1 MSTESFAKEE
11 NKAAHQHSVYAR
23 SVELYNEGL
32 SYAKHERF
40 NEALSLLTEAVKL
53 APDYIK
59 AHNLLG
65 KVYMQ
70 LGQIDKARES
80 WLKTLKLD
88 PLNLMAMECL
98 EASEPKS
105 LLGGFRDWVLFLPLL
120 LVLIGGTAI
129 YWKLIKPELSDLNN
143 NLSQLE
149 SKLDNIA
156 ISSPALSDQPSLRKK
171 TEDLLIPDKKT
182 NPNSDIDNNKTS
194 QPIAKTDK
202 TLSTNLQI
210 SNVSDQLPVKSTTPS
225 KVTNRSDLE
234 QLYNQTVKGL
244 VLVGKYQSALPNL
257 IMLTES
263 GIEHRYVL
271 GNSFFWLGVCYRN
284 LDQTVEAMRAFQYV
298 TQSNSFKYDEAR
310 AQIRTLQQDQRRGF
324 H

>member
-65 KVYMQ
+65 KIYMQ
-70 LGQIDKARES
+70 LGQTDKARES
-80 WLKTLKLD
+80 WLRTLKLD

-105 LLGGFRDWVLFLPLL
+105 FLGGARDLVLFLPLL
-120 LVLIGGTAI
+120 LVLIGGVAI
-129 YWKLIKPELSDLNN
+129 YWKLIKPELSDLNK
-143 NLSQLE
+143 NLNQLE

-156 ISSPALSDQPSLRKK
+156 ISSSALSDQTSIRKK

-182 NPNSDIDNNKTS
+182 SPNLGRDNEKAS
-194 QPIAKTDK
+194 QPIAKTDD
-202 TLSTNLQI
+202 TLSTNSQI
-210 SNVSDQLPVKSTTPS
+210 SNISNQLPTKSTTPP

-234 QLYNQTVKGL
+234 QLYSQTIKGL
-244 VLVGKYQSALPNL
+244 MLAGKYQLALPNL

-263 GIEHRYVL
+263 EIEHRYLV
-271 GNSFFWLGVCYRN
+271 GNSYFWLGVCYRN

-298 TQSNSFKYDEAR
+298 TQSNSFKYEEAR

>member
-65 KVYMQ
+65 KIYMQ

-210 SNVSDQLPVKSTTPS
+210 SNVSDQLPAKSTTPS

-234 QLYNQTVKGL
+234 KLYNQTVKGL

-271 GNSFFWLGVCYRN
+271 GNSYFWLGVCYRN

>member
-65 KVYMQ
+65 KIYMQ

-156 ISSPALSDQPSLRKK
+156 ISSPALSDQPSIRKK

-210 SNVSDQLPVKSTTPS
+210 SNVSDQLPTKSTTPS

-271 GNSFFWLGVCYRN
+271 GNSYFWLGVCYRN

>member
-65 KVYMQ
+65 KIYMQ

-210 SNVSDQLPVKSTTPS
+210 SNVSDQLPTKSTTPS

>member
-65 KVYMQ
+65 KIYIQ

-156 ISSPALSDQPSLRKK
+156 ISSPALSDQPSIRKK

-210 SNVSDQLPVKSTTPS
+210 SNVSDQLPTKSTTPS

-271 GNSFFWLGVCYRN
+271 GNSYFWLGVCYRN

>member
-210 SNVSDQLPVKSTTPS
+210 SNVSDQLPAKSTTPS

-271 GNSFFWLGVCYRN
+271 GNSYFWLGVCYRN

>member
-65 KVYMQ
+65 KIYMQ

-129 YWKLIKPELSDLNN
+129 YWKLIKFLG
-143 NLSQLE
+143 
-149 SKLDNIA
+149 
-156 ISSPALSDQPSLRKK
+156 QPCR
-171 TEDLLIPDKKT
+171 
-182 NPNSDIDNNKTS
+182 
-194 QPIAKTDK
+194 
-202 TLSTNLQI
+202 
-210 SNVSDQLPVKSTTPS
+210 
-225 KVTNRSDLE
+225 
-234 QLYNQTVKGL
+234 NQ
-244 VLVGKYQSALPNL
+244 
-257 IMLTES
+257 
-263 GIEHRYVL
+263 
-271 GNSFFWLGVCYRN
+271 
-284 LDQTVEAMRAFQYV
+284 
-298 TQSNSFKYDEAR
+298 
-310 AQIRTLQQDQRRGF
+310 
-324 H
+324 

>member
-65 KVYMQ
+65 KIYMQ

-120 LVLIGGTAI
+120 LVLIGGAAI

-156 ISSPALSDQPSLRKK
+156 ISSPALSDQPSIRKK

-210 SNVSDQLPVKSTTPS
+210 SNVSDQLPTKSTTPS

-271 GNSFFWLGVCYRN
+271 GNSYFWLGVCYRN

>member
-65 KVYMQ
+65 KIYMQ

-156 ISSPALSDQPSLRKK
+156 ISSPALSDQPSIRKK

-210 SNVSDQLPVKSTTPS
+210 SNVSDQLPAKSTTPS

>member
-65 KVYMQ
+65 KIYMQ

-156 ISSPALSDQPSLRKK
+156 ISSPALSDQPSIRKK

-210 SNVSDQLPVKSTTPS
+210 SNVSDQLPTKSTTPS

>member
-59 AHNLLG
+59 AHNFLG
-65 KVYMQ
+65 KIYMQ

-120 LVLIGGTAI
+120 FVLIGGTAI

-156 ISSPALSDQPSLRKK
+156 ISSPALSDQPSIRKK

-210 SNVSDQLPVKSTTPS
+210 SNVSDQLPTKSTTPS

-234 QLYNQTVKGL
+234 Q
-244 VLVGKYQSALPNL
+244 QSALPNL

-271 GNSFFWLGVCYRN
+271 GNSYFWLGVCYRN

>member
-65 KVYMQ
+65 KIYMQ

>member
-65 KVYMQ
+65 KIYMQ

-156 ISSPALSDQPSLRKK
+156 ISSPALLDQPSIRKK

-210 SNVSDQLPVKSTTPS
+210 SNVSDQLPTKSTTPS

>member
-1 MSTESFAKEE
+1 MSTESFVKEE

-65 KVYMQ
+65 KIYMQ
-70 LGQIDKARES
+70 LGQIEKARES

-156 ISSPALSDQPSLRKK
+156 ISSPALSDQPSIRKK

-210 SNVSDQLPVKSTTPS
+210 SNVSDQLPAKSTTPS

>member
-65 KVYMQ
+65 KIYMQ

-210 SNVSDQLPVKSTTPS
+210 SNVSDQLPAKSTTPS

-271 GNSFFWLGVCYRN
+271 GNSYFWLGVCYRN

>member
-65 KVYMQ
+65 KIYMQ

-120 LVLIGGTAI
+120 LVLIGGAAI

-210 SNVSDQLPVKSTTPS
+210 SNVSDQLPTKSTTPS

-271 GNSFFWLGVCYRN
+271 GNSYFWLGVCYRN

>member
-1 MSTESFAKEE
+1 MSTESFVKEE

-65 KVYMQ
+65 KIYMQ

-129 YWKLIKPELSDLNN
+129 YWKLIKPELSNLNN

-210 SNVSDQLPVKSTTPS
+210 SNVSDQLPAKSTTPS

-271 GNSFFWLGVCYRN
+271 GNSYFWLGVCYRN

>member
-65 KVYMQ
+65 KIYMQ

-156 ISSPALSDQPSLRKK
+156 ISSPDLSDQPSIRKK

-210 SNVSDQLPVKSTTPS
+210 SNVPDQLPTKSTTPS

-271 GNSFFWLGVCYRN
+271 GNSYFWLGVCYRN

>member
-65 KVYMQ
+65 KIYMQ

-156 ISSPALSDQPSLRKK
+156 ISSPALSDQPSIRKK

-210 SNVSDQLPVKSTTPS
+210 SNVSDQLPAKSTTPS

-271 GNSFFWLGVCYRN
+271 GNSYFWLGVCYRN

>member
-65 KVYMQ
+65 KIYMQ

-194 QPIAKTDK
+194 QSIAKTDK

-210 SNVSDQLPVKSTTPS
+210 SNVSDQLPAKSTTPS

-271 GNSFFWLGVCYRN
+271 GNSYFWLGVCYRN

>member
-65 KVYMQ
+65 KIYMQ

-120 LVLIGGTAI
+120 LVLIGGAAI

-156 ISSPALSDQPSLRKK
+156 ISSPALSDQPSIRKK

-210 SNVSDQLPVKSTTPS
+210 SNVSDQLPTKSTTPS

>member
-1 MSTESFAKEE
+1 
-11 NKAAHQHSVYAR
+11 
-23 SVELYNEGL
+23 
-32 SYAKHERF
+32 
-40 NEALSLLTEAVKL
+40 
-53 APDYIK
+53 
-59 AHNLLG
+59 
-65 KVYMQ
+65 MQ

-156 ISSPALSDQPSLRKK
+156 ISSPALSDQPSIRKK

-210 SNVSDQLPVKSTTPS
+210 SNVSDQLPTKSTTPS

>member
-1 MSTESFAKEE
+1 M
-11 NKAAHQHSVYAR
+11 
-23 SVELYNEGL
+23 

-65 KVYMQ
+65 KIYMQ

-156 ISSPALSDQPSLRKK
+156 ITSPALSDEPSIRKK

-202 TLSTNLQI
+202 TLSTN
-210 SNVSDQLPVKSTTPS
+210 
-225 KVTNRSDLE
+225 
-234 QLYNQTVKGL
+234 
-244 VLVGKYQSALPNL
+244 
-257 IMLTES
+257 
-263 GIEHRYVL
+263 
-271 GNSFFWLGVCYRN
+271 
-284 LDQTVEAMRAFQYV
+284 
-298 TQSNSFKYDEAR
+298 
-310 AQIRTLQQDQRRGF
+310 
-324 H
+324 

>member
-65 KVYMQ
+65 KIYMQ

-271 GNSFFWLGVCYRN
+271 GNSYFWLGVCYRN

>member
-65 KVYMQ
+65 KIYIQ

-156 ISSPALSDQPSLRKK
+156 ISSPALSDQPSIRKK

-210 SNVSDQLPVKSTTPS
+210 SNVSDQLPAKSTTPS

-271 GNSFFWLGVCYRN
+271 GNSYFWLGVCYRN